1 MTSFRSG
8 VHGGSTRASA
18 SAFASASLTTS
29 HTARG
34 ISHRYTQCSP
44 CTGEDRYRTP
54 SVPSRVSTWHIDRH
68 LARLLSHLLPRSRGR
83 KRNASAKFGCG
94 PSTGIST
101 SRHFP
106 RVISN
111 RTHEPLSNAAKS
123 RPPPPSSS
131 PAFPARPEPTRLMIR
146 TDPAASFHGSGAC
159 TASSSVHPA
168 RVVFPRAFP
177 TFSGAGAGR

>member
-106 RVISN
+106 WVISN

-123 RPPPPSSS
+123 
-131 PAFPARPEPTRLMIR
+131 RPEPTRLMIR